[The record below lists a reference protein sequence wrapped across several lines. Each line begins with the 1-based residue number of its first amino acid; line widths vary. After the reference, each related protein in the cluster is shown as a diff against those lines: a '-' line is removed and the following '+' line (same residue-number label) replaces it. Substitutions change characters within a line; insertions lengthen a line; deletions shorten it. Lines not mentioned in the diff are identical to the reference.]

1 MSDSKEL
8 FEEIAKLI
16 SELREKCPSASVRT
30 FDRQKKELLDEA
42 IEVRMAV
49 DKEDW
54 ENLKEELGDVLWDW
68 MVFCLIAEQKGLF
81 KTSEVLET
89 LKAKI
94 KRRNPHVFGNAIA
107 KTKEEV
113 EAMRQE
119 IKKKEKETKN
129 RKL

>member
-8 FEEIAKLI
+8 FEEIRKLV
-16 SELREKCPSASVRT
+16 SEVQAKCPVASVRT
-30 FDRQKKELLDEA
+30 FDKQKKELLDEA

-68 MVFCLIAEQKGLF
+68 LVFCWIAEQKGLF

-119 IKKKEKETKN
+119 IKKKEKQK
-129 RKL
+129 RGKK